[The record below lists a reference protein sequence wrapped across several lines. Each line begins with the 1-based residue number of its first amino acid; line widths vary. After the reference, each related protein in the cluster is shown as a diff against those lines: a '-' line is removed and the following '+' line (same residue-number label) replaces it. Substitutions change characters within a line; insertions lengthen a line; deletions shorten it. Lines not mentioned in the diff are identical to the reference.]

1 MLSLY
6 WMAGNQALLYI
17 VAAVIGFNFGG
28 NFSLFP
34 TMTADLFGAKSVGVN
49 YGWVFTAYGMGG
61 IVGPVLAGVV
71 RDSGLNWLVAFV
83 VCSVACIIA
92 AGIGSQLKPLQ
103 AKLAA
108 SN

>member
-6 WMAGNQALLYI
+6 WMAGSTVLLYI

-34 TMTADLFGAKSVGVN
+34 TMTADLFGAKNVGVN

-61 IVGPVLAGVV
+61 IVGPILAGVV
-71 RDSGLNWLVAFV
+71 TRQWLELACGLRCL
-83 VCSVACIIA
+83 
-92 AGIGSQLKPLQ
+92 
-103 AKLAA
+103 
-108 SN
+108 